1 MGLWDIAAADNAKF
15 LQDAT
20 GGFARPVTLQSPSG
34 QTATINALCNDIA
47 NTIDPETGAVV
58 SARYAT
64 VTFSIVALAKAGI
77 GTPIAVTSGR
87 PWRVSFR
94 GASGELKT
102 FMVNDVP
109 SDDLGTITC
118 RLKLLKNP

>member
-1 MGLWDIAAADNAKF
+1 MSLWETATADNAQF
-15 LQDAT
+15 LQDT
-20 GGFARPVTLQSPSG
+20 EGGFARPVTLQNPAG
-34 QTATINALCNDIA
+34 QTASLNALCNDIA

-64 VTFSIVALAKAGI
+64 VTFSWAALSKAGLGRPVAI
-77 GTPIAVTSGR
+77 TSGR

-94 GASGELKT
+94 GADGELKT

-109 SDDLGTITC
+109 SDDLGTVTC
-118 RLKLLKNP
+118 RLKLLKS